1 MQVIEQFIQ
10 AKNGDM
16 TTCEDGYIYN
26 ENFVAVVDGATNKSG
41 ILYDQESPGRI
52 AMTLAIKAIEQL
64 DPTINA
70 HTAFNHVNQALHN
83 YYTKRGILEAV
94 TKNPPSRCTAS
105 CVIYSVFRHELWFLG
120 DCMALVDNHSVQFQK
135 ETDSVLSNLRA
146 LLIHVAI
153 SQGTTVN
160 ELLEHDT
167 CREQII
173 PFLNQQAILQNSAYE
188 SDFTYYALD
197 GITSIPKNHIHV
209 TPLSPNTKEI
219 VLSSDGY
226 PSLKPT
232 LQATEDHLAY
242 ILQEDPLC
250 YTLYRSTKGLVQG
263 NLSYDDR
270 VYVRFTR

>member
-16 TTCEDGYIYN
+16 STCEDGYVCN

-41 ILYDQESPGRI
+41 ILYSQNSPGRV
-52 AMTLAIKAIEQL
+52 AMTLATKAIEQL
-64 DPTINA
+64 EPTTSA
-70 HTAFNHVNQALHN
+70 HVALNQINQALHD
-83 YYTKRGILEAV
+83 YYIERGILESV

-120 DCMALVDNHSVQFQK
+120 DCMALVDNKSVQFQK
-135 ETDSVLSNLRA
+135 ETDSVLSDLRA
-146 LLIHVAI
+146 LLIHVAL
-153 SQGTTVN
+153 SQGTTIH

-173 PFLNQQAILQNSAYE
+173 PFLNQQALLQNSSYE

-197 GITSIPKNHIHV
+197 GITTIEKEHIHIA
-209 TPLSPNTKEI
+209 PLSPNTKEI

-226 PSLKPT
+226 PTLKAT
-232 LQATEDHLAY
+232 LQETEDYLAY

-263 NLSYDDR
+263 NISYDDR
-270 VYVRFTR
+270 VYVRFTL